1 MTDFGR
7 VPLMEVEQPA
17 KEEKEIFDKPTAK
30 ASGNPTTSGIVA
42 ETEKKIKLKEHLAMC
57 RKKSAEVRKA
67 KATEKKKNKRPVG
80 RPKKVKSSTPITPTT
95 NEIVME
101 VEEKT
106 TEDPL
111 EAIEEQAEDKT
122 EVEIFKSGKPT
133 TSGIVPELETIPEA
147 TPMPPPVPKAQP
159 AFDMDM
165 LLNKFDERMND
176 KLKAFQVPAP
186 TQQSIPSMGFDPN
199 VLGFV
204 SYMKDHEEKI
214 RNEERTKYVMELEQK
229 KNETLMHNTKKYFSR
244 LPPRQFQAPQSAQP
258 RQTDIWD
265 DLLNP
270 RRK

>member
-30 ASGNPTTSGIVA
+30 QA
-42 ETEKKIKLKEHLAMC
+42 EPSNAEDDKKMKLKEHLKKC
-57 RKKSAEVRKA
+57 REKSAEVRKA
-67 KATEKKKNKRPVG
+67 KAQEKKKNKRPVG
-80 RPKKVKSSTPITPTT
+80 RPKKVKEPKQNINMEVSLD
-95 NEIVME
+95 NNQNDVME
-101 VEEKT
+101 KEQPIDAIQEE
-106 TEDPL
+106 
-111 EAIEEQAEDKT
+111 AEDKT
-122 EVEIFKSGKPT
+122 EVEIFKQKDKLIQVLET
-133 TSGIVPELETIPEA
+133 PELI
-147 TPMPPPVPKAQP
+147 PPPVPKAQP

-186 TQQSIPSMGFDPN
+186 ANPSMGFDPN

-204 SYMKDHEEKI
+204 SYMKDQEEKI
-214 RNEERTKYVMELEQK
+214 RNEERTKYVRELEQK

-244 LPPRQFQAPQSAQP
+244 LPPRQFQAPPPAEP